1 METMCEKRSVK
12 DYMSE
17 NSAIINDL
25 KITINRIE
33 EFFSNTNKE
42 LVESVNKEP
51 TCFIEEIKKQNDDLR
66 TLIEKSQRIL
76 NSLY

>member
-1 METMCEKRSVK
+1 MGTIEKHSVK

-33 EFFSNTNKE
+33 DFFNNANK
-42 LVESVNKEP
+42 
-51 TCFIEEIKKQNDDLR
+51 
-66 TLIEKSQRIL
+66 
-76 NSLY
+76 